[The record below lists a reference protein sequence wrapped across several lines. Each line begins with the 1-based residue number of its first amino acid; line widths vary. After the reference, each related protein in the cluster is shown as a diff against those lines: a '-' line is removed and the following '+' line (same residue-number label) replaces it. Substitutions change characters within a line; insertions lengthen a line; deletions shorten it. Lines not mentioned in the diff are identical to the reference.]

1 MSKVPTALNII
12 GESNRVIAHTGLRNN
27 PILGYFL
34 SFFTSFG
41 SMTHVIVLSLSI
53 FFIAPP
59 LRPQTMF
66 MQKKIKNAT
75 LHRPLSRGRGAAA
88 DRGVA
93 APLTIRTGSSEPC
106 SSLSLQPQLHATSL
120 YVITSALPCASR
132 QSGWV
137 ERNTYAFL
145 WGERAQLLV

>member
-53 FFIAPP
+53 FFIAPA
-59 LRPQTMF
+59 RAG
-66 MQKKIKNAT
+66 KNKEND
-75 LHRPLSRGRGAAA
+75 RAA
-88 DRGVA
+88 G
-93 APLTIRTGSSEPC
+93 P
-106 SSLSLQPQLHATSL
+106 
-120 YVITSALPCASR
+120 
-132 QSGWV
+132 
-137 ERNTYAFL
+137 
-145 WGERAQLLV
+145 